1 MSFKKA
7 LSPVDNDTVIKGG
20 QYIPATLLHL
30 KPTKF

>member
-1 MSFKKA
+1 MGFKKTF
-7 LSPVDNDTVIKGG
+7 STVDNDTVIKIN